1 MRYQH
6 IQPLRLSQSST
17 NRSIPKGINVSPQF
31 CIKYM
36 TRKSKF
42 NLHYAYIFLLTA
54 LVLST
59 FPAKADN
66 ISLLDLNSKIS
77 FTVIKMPIKDVLKEI
92 NKEVKI
98 SYVFSNAQIKDQQVT
113 LSVKDEK
120 LSSVL
125 KKIFTPL
132 GLNYSITNETMV
144 IEKNS
149 INTAS
154 QPPLQQ
160 LKVSGKVTDKTGAPL
175 PGVSIK
181 IKNST
186 GGTTT
191 TPEGNY
197 SILVPDA
204 DAVLVFT
211 YMGFITQE
219 VKVAGRS
226 SIEIKLLDDAK
237 MLDDVVVTALGISK
251 ERKALA
257 YSVTEVKGDEFTQ
270 ARENNVANALTGK
283 VAGVNATG
291 LSTGPG
297 GSSRVIIRGNG
308 SLSGGNQPLYVI
320 NGMPLENSVPGGS
333 ATTNGGAGNVDRG
346 DGVAGINP
354 DDIESI
360 SVLKGGTAAALY
372 GARAANGVILITT
385 KKGKAQ
391 KGIGVDYNSTF
402 TMENPSV
409 FPDFQYEYGQGDTGE
424 KPLNQGAA
432 IQTGR
437 RSFGAKIDGSLYT
450 AADGLEH
457 PYAAQKDNIKNFY
470 RTGTNLTNTLAFT
483 GGSETF
489 NYRFSAADLNAKS
502 ILPNSDY
509 NRKTGTLSINGKV
522 GKKITIEALAQYNI
536 EKAHNRP
543 TAGDAQGNPNWTPY
557 MIANTADIRW
567 LSPGADAQNNEIAW
581 NDAPIASNSYFVVN
595 NFKQQDTKNR
605 FLGQAS
611 LTYEIV
617 KNLSV
622 KGVVSRDFYN
632 YNYNYILPTG
642 TLYTPNGQY
651 SELKTDASET
661 NGLLTLNYSGK
672 LNKDFS
678 LSAFIGGNQQR
689 SVYNES
695 NIAGSNFVIPYFY
708 SSTNLSTI
716 STTPTNNKTA
726 INSVMGSADLSF
738 KNYAYL
744 TVTGRQDWFSTL
756 SPENNSLFY
765 PSLGGSLVLSEALKL
780 PEFISFAKLRA
791 SWAQVGGGAPNPYQI
806 HQAFSML
813 PSSGQPLQSVA
824 STTITNAN
832 LKPYTS
838 TTSEAGFEARFLNSR
853 LGLDITLYNRKTTND
868 IVSTAITQASGF
880 NNVILNVGELSN
892 KGIEGL
898 VTGSPI
904 KGKKFNWNISYNVA
918 YNKNQVVK
926 LAEGLDQIQM
936 ASTVNGWAY
945 INNIVGQS
953 YGTIVGTRV
962 QKDAGGNT
970 VFNSTTGLPVA
981 TGLEV
986 LGSGVAPLTMG
997 LSNEFKYKDFSL
1009 NILIDGKFGN
1019 KIFSAM
1025 EVYGTRLG
1033 LLKTTLPGRE
1043 NGLQLNGVDQ
1053 QGQPYSRLVPVAG
1066 LRSYYDNQ
1074 KSYSELFLHDGGFV
1088 KLRQAVLS
1096 YNIPVKS
1103 IKMLDLQAASISFVA
1118 RNLFILYKA
1127 TDNFDPES
1135 SFTNGSSQGFESFG
1149 LPRTRSFGLNLMVK
1163 F

>member
-1 MRYQH
+1 
-6 IQPLRLSQSST
+6 
-17 NRSIPKGINVSPQF
+17 
-31 CIKYM
+31 M
-36 TRKSKF
+36 TRKSNF
-42 NLHYAYIFLLTA
+42 NLHYAYILLSTV

-59 FPAKADN
+59 LHAKAEN
-66 ISLLDLNSKIS
+66 QFLLDLDSKIS
-77 FTVIKMPIKDVLKEI
+77 LTVIKMPVKDVLKEI
-92 NKEVKI
+92 NKEIKI
-98 SYVFSNAQIKDQQVT
+98 SFVFSNAQIKDQQVT
-113 LSVKDEK
+113 ISVKNEK

-125 KKIFTPL
+125 YKIFTPL
-132 GLNYSITNETMV
+132 GLNYSITDETMV
-144 IEKNS
+144 IEKKS
-149 INTAS
+149 TKTS
-154 QPPLQQ
+154 TQPALQQ
-160 LKVSGKVTDKTGAPL
+160 LKVSGKVTDNAGAPL

-181 IKNST
+181 IKNGS

-191 TPEGNY
+191 TTEGNY
-197 SILVPDA
+197 SILVPAA

-211 YMGFITQE
+211 YMGFIPQE
-219 VKVAGRS
+219 VTVGGRS
-226 SIEIKLLDDAK
+226 SIAIKLMEDAK
-237 MLDDVVVTALGISK
+237 MLDDVVVTALGISRQ
-251 ERKALA
+251 RKALA

-346 DGVAGINP
+346 DGIAGINP

-391 KGIGVDYNSTF
+391 KGIGIDYNSTF

-409 FPDFQYEYGQGDTGE
+409 FPDFQYEYGQGDAGE

-437 RSFGAKIDGSLYT
+437 RSFGARIDGSTYI

-457 PYAAQKDNIKNFY
+457 SYAAQKDNIKNFY
-470 RTGTNLTNTLAFT
+470 RTGTNFTNTLAFT

-489 NYRFSAADLNAKS
+489 NYRFSLADLNAKS

-509 NRKTGTLSINGKV
+509 NRKTGNLSINGKV

-543 TAGDAQGNPNWTPY
+543 TAGDALGNPNWTPY

-567 LSPGADAQNNEIAW
+567 LSPGTDANGNEIAW

-617 KNLSV
+617 KNLSI

-632 YNYNYILPTG
+632 YNYSYILPTG

-651 SELKTDASET
+651 SELKADASET
-661 NGLLTLNYSGK
+661 NGLVTLNYSGQ

-678 LSAFIGGNQQR
+678 LSAFVGGNQQR

-695 NIAGSNFVIPYFY
+695 NLLGSNFIIPYFY

-765 PSLGGSLVLSEALKL
+765 PSFGGSFVLSEAFKL
-780 PEFISFAKLRA
+780 PESVNFAKLRA

-806 HQAFSML
+806 NQAFSML
-813 PSSGQPLQSVA
+813 PSSGQPLQSVS

-838 TTSEAGFEARFLNSR
+838 TTTEAGFEARFLNSR

-868 IVSTAITQASGF
+868 IVATAITQTSGF

-898 VTGSPI
+898 ITGSPI
-904 KGKKFNWNISYNVA
+904 KAKNFNWNISYNVA
-918 YNKNQVVK
+918 YNKNEVVK

-936 ASTVNGWAY
+936 ASSVNGWAY
-945 INNIVGQS
+945 VNNIIGQS

-986 LGSGVAPLTMG
+986 LGNGVAPLTMG
-997 LSNEFKYKDFSL
+997 LSNEFRYKDFSL
-1009 NILIDGKFGN
+1009 NVLIDGKFGN
-1019 KIFSAM
+1019 KIFSLM

-1043 NGLQLNGVDQ
+1043 NGLQLSGVDQ
-1053 QGQPYSRLVPVAG
+1053 QGQSYSRVVPVAG

-1088 KLRQAVLS
+1088 KLRQVVLS

-1103 IKMLDLQAASISFVA
+1103 LKMLDLQAASISFVG
-1118 RNLFILYKA
+1118 RNLLILYKE

-1149 LPRTRSFGLNLMVK
+1149 LPRTRSFGINLMVK